1 MRTMTD
7 SIGRRAFL
15 SLSGSAALLA
25 ASGSGLEAGV
35 PGLPAEAR
43 GRHRFRAPASASDPE
58 LFAAARREFLFPTDI
73 AYCNTGTLGAMPR
86 EVLEAQTNE
95 LTRLEAEL
103 PDWPYYTQIGAPLT
117 GYQPREEIRADVG
130 RFIGADMDE
139 IALTQNATM
148 SMNFLANGMTYTPG
162 DEILFT
168 DQEHGGSF
176 GPFRLMARRYGAVV
190 REIDLDAAVAGG
202 PEGVLQAFDDAIT
215 PRTRVLMFSQI
226 TSSFGYRLPT
236 KALCQ
241 LARDR
246 GLFCIVDGAQVL
258 GQEPV
263 DVKELGCDAYV
274 SSPHKW
280 LLAPK
285 GTGILYIERSRQEEL
300 WATLGSYN
308 FDNREDGAFRFM
320 QYGTGSPSK
329 LTGLKAALDFNR
341 ELGTARIADWNRAM
355 TAQLHEGLQEIPN
368 VRIWSS
374 THPEMYGGATTF
386 GLENKTAD
394 ELQDA
399 LWEAKI
405 RVRAQRN
412 DRRVR
417 LCAHLYVSPADI
429 DRTLDVV
436 RRLERE

>member
-1 MRTMTD
+1 MAD
-7 SIGRRAFL
+7 SMGRRAFL
-15 SLSGSAALLA
+15 ALSGSAAFLAGSGTELEA
-25 ASGSGLEAGV
+25 ASPTPAT
-35 PGLPAEAR
+35 GLPT
-43 GRHRFRAPASASDPE
+43 GSRFKAPVGASDPE

-86 EVLEAQTNE
+86 EVLEAQTGE

-117 GYQPREEIRADVG
+117 GYQPREEIRADVA
-130 RFIGADMDE
+130 RFIGADMEE

-176 GPFRLMARRYGAVV
+176 GPYRLMAKRHGAVV

-236 KALCQ
+236 RELCR
-241 LARDR
+241 LAKDR
-246 GLFCIVDGAQVL
+246 GIFCIVDGAQVL

-308 FDNREDGAFRFM
+308 FDNRDDGAFRFM
-320 QYGTGSPSK
+320 QYGTGSPAK
-329 LTGLKAALDFNR
+329 ITGLKAAMDFNR
-341 ELGTARIADWNRAM
+341 ELGTQRISDWNRAM
-355 TAQLHEGLQEIPN
+355 TAQLHEGLREIPN
-368 VRIWSS
+368 LRIWSS
-374 THPEMYGGATTF
+374 THPDMYGGATTF
-386 GLENKTAD
+386 GLQNKTAD

-399 LWEAKI
+399 LWEEKI

-412 DRRVR
+412 NRRVR
-417 LCAHLYVSPADI
+417 LCAHLYVSPDDI
-429 DRTLDVV
+429 AKTLDVV
-436 RRLERE
+436 RRLERA

>member
-1 MRTMTD
+1 MTD
-7 SIGRRAFL
+7 SLGRRAFL
-15 SLSGSAALLA
+15 SLSGSALLLA
-25 ASGSGLEAGV
+25 GSRTGLEAGV
-35 PGLPAEAR
+35 TSGRTFSANADADDAEI
-43 GRHRFRAPASASDPE
+43 
-58 LFAAARREFLFPTDI
+58 FAAARREFLFPTDV

-86 EVLEAQTNE
+86 GVLEAQTNE
-95 LTRLEAEL
+95 LRRLEVEL

-117 GYQPREEIRADVG
+117 GYQPREDIRADVG
-130 RFIGADMDE
+130 RFIGAEMDE

-148 SMNFLANGMTYTPG
+148 SMNFLANGMTYSPG

-176 GPFRLMARRYGAVV
+176 GPFRLMAKRHGAVV
-190 REIDLDAAVAGG
+190 REIDLDAAVARG
-202 PEGVLQAFDDAIT
+202 PEGVLQAFEDAIT
-215 PRTRVLMFSQI
+215 PRTRVIMFSQI

-236 KALCQ
+236 SELCALAQ
-241 LARDR
+241 DR
-246 GLFCIVDGAQVL
+246 GIFSIVDGAQVL
-258 GQEPV
+258 GQLPV
-263 DVKELGCDAYV
+263 DVKELDCDAYV

-308 FDNREDGAFRFM
+308 YDNREDGAFRFM
-320 QYGTGSPSK
+320 QYGTGSPAM
-329 LTGLKAALDFNR
+329 LTGLRAALDFNR
-341 ELGTARIADWNRAM
+341 ELGVERIARWNRAM

-368 VRIWSS
+368 TRIHSS
-374 THPEMYGGATTF
+374 THPDMFGGATTF

-399 LWEAKI
+399 LWEGKI

-412 DRRVR
+412 NRRVR
-417 LCAHLYVSPADI
+417 LCAHLYVSPDDI
-429 DRTLDVV
+429 ARTLDIV
-436 RRLERE
+436 RTLERS

>member
-1 MRTMTD
+1 MAD
-7 SIGRRAFL
+7 SLGRRAFL
-15 SLSGSAALLA
+15 ALSGSAALLA
-25 ASGSGLEAGV
+25 ASRSRLEGATGRSTRFTRRQ
-35 PGLPAEAR
+35 GADDAEI
-43 GRHRFRAPASASDPE
+43 
-58 LFAAARREFLFPTDI
+58 FAAARKQFLFPTDVT
-73 AYCNTGTLGAMPR
+73 YCNTGTLGAMPR
-86 EVLEAQTNE
+86 EVLEAQTDE
-95 LTRLEAEL
+95 LRRLEVEL

-117 GYQPREEIRADVG
+117 GYQPREDIRAHVG
-130 RFIGADMDE
+130 EFIGAEMDE

-148 SMNFLANGMTYTPG
+148 SMNFLANGMTYSPG

-176 GPFRLMARRYGAVV
+176 GPYRLMAKRYGAVV

-202 PEGVLQAFDDAIT
+202 PEGVLQAFADAIT

-226 TSSFGYRLPT
+226 TSSFGHRLPT
-236 KALCQ
+236 KALCD

-246 GLFCIVDGAQVL
+246 GIFSIVDGAQVL
-258 GQEPV
+258 GQLPV

-308 FDNREDGAFRFM
+308 YDNRADGAFRFM
-320 QYGTGSPSK
+320 QYGTGSPS
-329 LTGLKAALDFNR
+329 LYTGLRAAIDFNR
-341 ELGTARIADWNRAM
+341 ELDTARIARWNHAM
-355 TAQLHEGLQEIPN
+355 TTQLIEGLRGIPN
-368 VRIWSS
+368 VRIYTS
-374 THPEMYGGATTF
+374 THPEMYGGALTF

-399 LWEAKI
+399 LWEGKI
-405 RVRAQRN
+405 RARAQRN
-412 DRRVR
+412 NRRVR
-417 LCAHLYVSPADI
+417 LCSHVYVAPEDI
-429 DRTLDVV
+429 ERAVDIVRTL
-436 RRLERE
+436 ERS